1 MEQKIESTGLIQL
14 QSGAAV
20 EMTDDALK
28 EVFANILDLNT
39 DATSKRS
46 VTLTIDLVPD
56 PDRESAKIT
65 IGVKKVLA
73 PQSKQTTKLY
83 LGKLP
88 DGTAIAVEHNPR
100 QPSLFDGPAK
110 AEASASEGS
119 AGEEPDTSAEGTGN
133 VVSMKKRAA
142 NP

>member
-1 MEQKIESTGLIQL
+1 MEQKIESTSLIQL

-46 VTLTIDLVPD
+46 VILTIDLTPD
-56 PDRESAKIT
+56 FDRESAKIT
-65 IGVKKVLA
+65 IGVKKNLA

-88 DGTAIAVEHNPR
+88 DGTAIAVEHNPN
-100 QPSLFDGPAK
+100 QPSLFDRKEESGDVEITVH
-110 AEASASEGS
+110 EA
-119 AGEEPDTSAEGTGN
+119 PKGN
-133 VVSMKKRAA
+133 VVTMKRPTSGK
-142 NP
+142 